1 MLRSPLSRLTCLPRL
16 WSFRPRGT
24 SLLAARCCI
33 AILLALAPVVCRG
46 AAIEGRVYLDVNH
59 NARLDQGEAGVAGV
73 LVSDGRHV
81 TATDGKG
88 CYRLETDEPRV
99 LLWISVPRDHRPSGA
114 FWRWSDGQRAENFGL
129 VRRLQPADFCF
140 LQITDTHIGRDD
152 LLRAFAKH
160 VSELPAPIAFVVNT
174 GDLVGDANPVAGA
187 KARQQYDRYMGA
199 AAAFTKPLFN
209 VPGNHEHVAI
219 GVKNADKTD
228 PLYGKGMYRQLLGP
242 MHYSWDWGDVHFVAL
257 DGTSLPYQEKL
268 GAEQL
273 AWLKADLS
281 FQPKGKRLV
290 LFCHQSAPKLRDA
303 KELGGILHDRNVL
316 GIFCGH
322 LHSTFTTQLE
332 NIPVYHTGAL
342 CGAWW
347 SGPNLDGTPQGFRLV
362 QIKSGRLKTA
372 YSNREGRWPLY
383 VASPSASSV
392 QSGKV
397 DIEVVVLDFGKR
409 LELTT
414 QYADHSAPLK
424 LASREEL
431 WSTWKGTVDTTKAYD
446 GDRVVRVSSRAGDA
460 LSTCDVRY
468 VVVNGRPEPYR
479 ADAPATLKFEV
490 RGLRGASEVL
500 LNGKPLG
507 TIPADTPNGTTLSF
521 DIPRDRLTKVVQ
533 VTVRAGARQNVI
545 RVGPI
550 WLEYKK
556 KELHDL
562 RYASFDRQ
570 SISGVPTAFA
580 EPKKDWYFCLPE
592 RVAPPAA
599 AKIKR

>member
-1 MLRSPLSRLTCLPRL
+1 
-16 WSFRPRGT
+16 
-24 SLLAARCCI
+24 
-33 AILLALAPVVCRG
+33 
-46 AAIEGRVYLDVNH
+46 VYIDANH

-73 LVSDGRHV
+73 LVSDGRRV

-88 CYRLETDEPRV
+88 RYCLEIDEPHV
-99 LLWISVPRDHRPSGA
+99 LLWISVPRDHRPSGT
-114 FWRWSDGQRAENFGL
+114 FWRWSDGRKAENFGL
-129 VRRLQPADFCF
+129 VRQLQPADFCF
-140 LQITDTHIGRDD
+140 VQITDTHIGRDD
-152 LLRAFAKH
+152 VLRAFTKH
-160 VSELPAPIAFVVNT
+160 VDELSTPIAFVVNT
-174 GDLVGDANPVAGA
+174 GDLVGDANPVNSA

-219 GVKNADKTD
+219 GDKDADKSD

-242 MHYSWDWGDVHFVAL
+242 MHYSCDWGDVHFVAL

-273 AWLKADLS
+273 AWLKADLG
-281 FQPKGKRLV
+281 FQPQGKRLV
-290 LFCHQSAPKLRDA
+290 LFCHQSAPKLRDT
-303 KELGGILHDRNVL
+303 KELAAILHGRNVL

-322 LHSTFTTQLE
+322 LHTTFTTQLE
-332 NIPVYHTGAL
+332 NIPVYHTGAF
-342 CGAWW
+342 CGTWW
-347 SGPNLDGTPQGFRLV
+347 SGPNIDGTPQGFRLV
-362 QIKSGRLKTA
+362 QIKAGRLKTA

-397 DIEVVVLDFGKR
+397 AIEVVVLDFGKR
-409 LELTT
+409 LAPIA
-414 QYADHSAPLK
+414 QYAGQAVPLE

-431 WSTWKGTVDTTKAYD
+431 WSTWKGTVDTAKAFD
-446 GDRVVRVSSRAGDA
+446 GDRVVRVSSRASDA

-468 VVVNGRPEPYR
+468 LVRNGRPEPYR
-479 ADAPATLKFEV
+479 ADAPATLKFDV
-490 RGLRGASEVL
+490 RAVRGASEVL

-521 DIPRDRLTKVVQ
+521 DIPRDRLTKLVQ
-533 VTVRAGARQNVI
+533 ATVRAGARRNSI
-545 RVGPI
+545 NVGPI

-556 KELHDL
+556 KKLSDL
-562 RYASFDRQ
+562 RSATFDRQ
-570 SISGVPTAFA
+570 SISGVASAFA

-599 AKIKR
+599 AAKTKSL